1 MKYLEGVPDDE
12 VNKITHLN
20 AMRHF
25 RYDPF
30 SVRPREKCT
39 VAALRAESPDV
50 DLSVMRRS
58 SRGNDRSKA
67 AGARLRSRSQVQQ
80 VGRLRP
86 APLTD

>member
-1 MKYLEGVPDDE
+1 MAMKYLEGVPDDE

-30 SVRPREKCT
+30 SVRAREKCT

-58 SRGNDRSKA
+58 PEGTTGPKTPVLGSDLGRKFSK
-67 AGARLRSRSQVQQ
+67 S
-80 VGRLRP
+80 
-86 APLTD
+86 DD